1 LTLQGVLTCLLL
13 VWMRT
18 PSANGWLEG
27 SLHSGCSSWRFRWRP
42 CLRLP
47 GPPIKAYS
55 DRDWLDGAG
64 SLFLRIAQ
72 NTRSINV
79 LVAGFFLS
87 FLLSITVFSGIPQE
101 PLPRFLYLFEI
112 ALARSAPLLI
122 WLCLAALQ
130 LIGLVYLGVPMV
142 RTYLVK
148 TVLVGALLSV
158 LFVFYWLGGVRQL
171 VEAMTAR
178 RPTNP
183 HTLNMLAGCTKQDT
197 PIPAIS
203 TGCQCSL
210 YPIATLFARYVRA
223 GVLPAGKVLELILSF
238 LSGSAGLIFSR
249 YFRPLHTLNLMLIIT
264 FLVFIFKTAF
274 FQTEVLFY
282 FLNFCLF
289 WCLWRLLHRPS
300 IPIAILTG
308 LMAGLAHLTKASIL
322 PGLVLYLIF
331 ALLKGL
337 WVLFRQRRAGQV
349 APARQP
355 ASIYFLVVPVVAL
368 VFLASV
374 FPYIRTA
381 KRITGHYFYN
391 VNSTFYIWYDN

>member
-1 LTLQGVLTCLLL
+1 V
-13 VWMRT
+13 
-18 PSANGWLEG
+18 SASAWTTY
-27 SLHSGCSSWRFRWRP
+27 
-42 CLRLP
+42 
-47 GPPIKAYS
+47 KAYS

-87 FLLSITVFSGIPQE
+87 FLLSITAFSGIPQE

-122 WLCLAALQ
+122 WLCLATLQ
-130 LIGLVYLGVPMV
+130 LIGLVYLVVPMV

-148 TVLVGALLSV
+148 TVLVGALISV
-158 LFVFYWLGGVRQL
+158 LFVFYWLGGVGQL
-171 VEAMTAR
+171 VEANDRPGATDQSSYIEYAR
-178 RPTNP
+178 R
-183 HTLNMLAGCTKQDT
+183 LYE
-197 PIPAIS
+197 
-203 TGCQCSL
+203 TGYTYPGDFNRMPVFPFIQSL
-210 YPIATLFARYVRA
+210 LYSPDMSEQVFFRQ
-223 GVLPAGKVLELILSF
+223 GKYLSLILSLFF
-238 LSGSAGLIFSR
+238 LAVLAFIFSR

-264 FLVFIFKTAF
+264 FLVFIFKAAF

-337 WVLFRQRRAGQV
+337 WVLVSQRRAGQV

-368 VFLASV
+368 VFWRAYSLYPDCQTDHRPL
-374 FPYIRTA
+374 FL
-381 KRITGHYFYN
+381 
-391 VNSTFYIWYDN
+391 